1 MSEGQLLLRVLCL
14 DVNLA
19 DRALEQADLGAVM
32 AGLDDNSFFSDADD
46 LADDAAD
53 GGDLVTY
60 RKAVTH
66 FIDFFFLLLLGADHK
81 EIENSYECYHHD
93 DGDDPLTATAFAAKQ
108 VH

>member
-53 GGDLVTY
+53 GGDLITY
-60 RKAVTH
+60 TQLISHVLKL
-66 FIDFFFLLLLGADHK
+66 FLLLVFGTNK
-81 EIENSYECYHHD
+81 EEVEYYDKNNEHQNIRKVAHS
-93 DGDDPLTATAFAAKQ
+93 T
-108 VH
+108 

>member
-53 GGDLVTY
+53 GGPRLAQPLPSWFWDWAAQTALES
-60 RKAVTH
+60 RCAH
-66 FIDFFFLLLLGADHK
+66 SLARLPLLW
-81 EIENSYECYHHD
+81 
-93 DGDDPLTATAFAAKQ
+93 
-108 VH
+108 